1 MPRNSLDLSIGKKLG
16 KWELIAAVR
25 DVLAERCI
33 FKQFEDV
40 TVNEQQR
47 TIEEVT
53 RSYRP
58 GRNFNLSISYSF

>member
-1 MPRNSLDLSIGKKLG
+1 MPRNSLDLSVGKKLG
-16 KWELIAAVR
+16 KWELKASVR
-25 DVLAERCI
+25 DVLAERCL

-40 TVNEQQR
+40 TVNGQQH

-58 GRNFNLSISYSF
+58 GRNFNLTIGYSF